1 MAVAHSILVI
11 AYHLLRDGGAYRELG
26 ATYFD
31 ERKEATVVRRMERRL
46 QALGYDVTLE
56 KRAA

>member
-1 MAVAHSILVI
+1 MAHSILVI
-11 AYHLLRDGGAYRELG
+11 AYRLLRDGGAYRELG

-31 ERKEATVVRRMERRL
+31 EMKEASVVRRMERRL